1 MLAELITP
9 THDRPFWKTLNILD
23 TQVNLHSTYFRSM
36 NMLYDGIKLA
46 EGSNAKNLVVHTGGS
61 FPANPD
67 AGELF
72 YRIDAENVGLWAYDG
87 FTWQKLGGAN
97 LPNIVTAGTYRSVTV
112 NTQGLVTAGTNPTTL
127 AGYGITDAAP
137 ISHIGTGGSSHA
149 EATTTVAGFMSAADK
164 TKLDNAYHTG
174 NLSFGSGLSY
184 SGGTLTV
191 TGGGGDVTL
200 VGTQTLTNKTLSG
213 AIHTGTIDIQG
224 STRSIINDITNTVN
238 CSLGNFF
245 RASVSSNTTFSFTN
259 APASRAYSFILEVN
273 HTSGTIT
280 WPTSVRWPNGT
291 APTLTT
297 GRTHMFVFITDDGGT
312 IWRGAAN
319 VDYTTA

>member
-1 MLAELITP
+1 
-9 THDRPFWKTLNILD
+9 
-23 TQVNLHSTYFRSM
+23 
-36 NMLYDGIKLA
+36 MLYDGIKLA

-97 LPNIVTAGTYRSVTV
+97 LPNIVAAGTYRSVTV
-112 NTQGLVTAGTNPTTL
+112 NTQGLVTAGSNPTTL

-137 ISHIGTGGSSHA
+137 ISHIGAGGSSHA

-174 NLSFGSGLSY
+174 NLSFGSGLTY
-184 SGGTLTV
+184 TAGVLTAA
-191 TGGGGDVTL
+191 GGGAGDVTIDG
-200 VGTQTLTNKTLSG
+200 VQTLTNKTLDG
-213 AIHTGTIDIQG
+213 ATFTGITLMNGSVRSTNVSSASTINCANG
-224 STRSIINDITNTVN
+224 NVFSITVN
-238 CSLGNFF
+238 GNT
-245 RASVSSNTTFSFTN
+245 SISFTN
-259 APASRAYSFILEVN
+259 VPTSVAYACLLNIL

-280 WPTSVRWPNGT
+280 FPASVRWPGNI
-291 APTLTT
+291 APVLTV
-297 GRTHMFVFITDDGGT
+297 GRRHVFSFMTTDGGVT
-312 IWRGAAN
+312 WTGN
-319 VDYTTA
+319 FSVDYTL